1 MKQTLITAGF
11 ALAAVAMTY
20 SLVLGYISERGV
32 MEVPGG
38 IIIYIKDLNE

>member
-11 ALAAVAMTY
+11 ALASVALTY
-20 SLVLGYISERGV
+20 SLVLGHIAKRGG

-38 IIIYIKDLNE
+38 IIYIKDFNE

>member
-11 ALAAVAMTY
+11 ALASVALTY
-20 SLVLGYISERGV
+20 SLVLGHIAERGG

-38 IIIYIKDLNE
+38 IIIYIKDFNE